1 MSPEPLKGKR
11 IEIIGELFD
20 IEKDSNGNF
29 VFFGDVK
36 SAVKGLLN
44 ELEQFRVG
52 IFPDIYSEEYSYSVE
67 YDADGEYIR
76 YEWVVELIKKW
87 LADAVVEDELD

>member
-1 MSPEPLKGKR
+1 MPKPKPLKNKR
-11 IEIIGELFD
+11 IKLLGLLDEDRFA
-20 IEKDSNGNF
+20 
-29 VFFGDVK
+29 FFEEDVK

-87 LADAVVEDELD
+87 LADVVVEDELD